1 MRLRSS
7 RRAGALVAAVTALVS
22 ITLAGDKVARGQA
35 QTTPP
40 AKDTIVARKVLMN
53 AIDGNMDELETML
66 APGGKLESADAREHT
81 GNISVLLQAFP
92 HLFPPATNQWKPG
105 VERDPAT
112 DTFAAP
118 ELWNNFADFYTR
130 ANAASKIA
138 LDASMAKTVVEFR
151 ALAKD
156 LRAACNGCHEKYQK
170 TE

>member
-1 MRLRSS
+1 MRSRSS
-7 RRAGALVAAVTALVS
+7 RRAGALVAAAAVLGLAAL
-22 ITLAGDKVARGQA
+22 TGDDGALGQA

-40 AKDTIVARKVLMN
+40 AKDAIVARKVLMN

-105 VERDPAT
+105 VERDPAV
-112 DTFAAP
+112 DTYASP
-118 ELWNNFADFYTR
+118 ELWTNFADFYAR

-138 LDASMAKTVVEFR
+138 LDASLAKTVVEFR